1 MPILVIFLIYICY
14 AVVDCIGWDGVK
26 LGGLVL
32 FGIFLVGGIILVL
45 SKNEPVY
52 QGDSDDPVV
61 VRGVCRG
68 DCATHD

>member
-1 MPILVIFLIYICY
+1 M
-14 AVVDCIGWDGVK
+14 

-32 FGIFLVGGIILVL
+32 FGIFLVGGIILYVL
-45 SKNEPVY
+45 GKNEPAY
-52 QGDSDDPVV
+52 QGDSDDSGI